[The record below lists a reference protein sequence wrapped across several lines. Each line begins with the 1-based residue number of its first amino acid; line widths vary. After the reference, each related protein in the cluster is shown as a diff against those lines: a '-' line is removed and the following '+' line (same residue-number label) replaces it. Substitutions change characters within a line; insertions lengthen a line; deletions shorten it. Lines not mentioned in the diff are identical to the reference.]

1 MNSGKKTSYGQA
13 LRDGFAYLLKEH
25 PEVFTIGQGLW
36 SPWYVGNSMTDLDRE
51 FGKERVIDTPVAEL
65 ACTGVAV
72 GAAISGKRPVIIH
85 PRVDFALLAVDQ
97 IVNQA
102 AKWCHMLGGQVAVP
116 VTIRAIINRGG
127 EQGAQHSQSLHS
139 WFAHIPGLRMV
150 MPATARDARDL
161 LIASVLCDDPVMFI
175 DDRWLYEQ
183 EEVLPPPREMNLDN
197 EGPEIRRPG
206 KDITLVSCSY
216 PLQQC
221 LEAAQVLGKRGIEV
235 EVIDLRVLNPL
246 KREPIVD
253 SVRKT
258 GRLLAVDGDWATCG
272 MAAEVIASAVEGV
285 EPGIWKKGPARI
297 TLPDAPAPT
306 SKPLEKAYYFQA
318 EDIVKRAAEMVG
330 GKK

>member
-1 MNSGKKTSYGQA
+1 MSRVKKTSFGQA
-13 LRDGFAYLLKEH
+13 LRDGFAYVLRKY

-51 FGKERVIDTPVAEL
+51 FGKGRVIDTPVAEL

-116 VTIRAIINRGG
+116 LTIRAIINRGG

-139 WFAHIPGLRMV
+139 WFAHIPGLRVV
-150 MPATARDARDL
+150 MPATVQDARDL

-183 EEVLPPPREMNLDN
+183 EEILPPPREISL
-197 EGPEIRRPG
+197 EKQGPEIRRAG

-216 PLQQC
+216 PLRQC
-221 LEAAQVLGKRGIEV
+221 LEAAKVLDGRGIDA

-246 KREPIVD
+246 RRTPILN
-253 SVRKT
+253 SVKKT

-272 MAAEVIASAVEGV
+272 MAAEVMASAVEGV
-285 EPGIWKKGPARI
+285 ETGIWKKEPARI
-297 TLPDAPAPT
+297 SLPDAPAPT
-306 SKPLEKAYYFQA
+306 SKPLEQAYYFQVK
-318 EDIVKRAAEMVG
+318 DIVQKATEMADERQ
-330 GKK
+330 

>member
-1 MNSGKKTSYGQA
+1 MTTPKKTSYGQA
-13 LRDGFAYLLKEH
+13 LRDGFAYLLKNH

-51 FGKERVIDTPVAEL
+51 FGKGRVIDTPVAEL

-102 AKWCHMLGGQVAVP
+102 AKWCHMLGGQVCVP

-139 WFAHIPGLRMV
+139 WFAHIPGLRVV
-150 MPATARDARDL
+150 MPATAQDARNL

-183 EEVLPPPREMNLDN
+183 EDALSPVRELDLRQQ
-197 EGPEIRRPG
+197 GPEIRRSG
-206 KDITLVSCSY
+206 NDITLVSCSH

-221 LEAAQVLGKRGIEV
+221 LQAAHALGERGIEA

-246 KREPIVD
+246 ERGPIIH

-272 MAAEVIASAVEGV
+272 MAAEVVTSAVEGV
-285 EPGIWKKGPARI
+285 EPGIWKKAPARI

-306 SKPLEKAYYFQA
+306 SKPLEQAYYFQVK
-318 EDIVKRAAEMVG
+318 DIVQRAMEMVD
-330 GKK
+330 

>member
-1 MNSGKKTSYGQA
+1 
-13 LRDGFAYLLKEH
+13 
-25 PEVFTIGQGLW
+25 
-36 SPWYVGNSMTDLDRE
+36 
-51 FGKERVIDTPVAEL
+51 
-65 ACTGVAV
+65 
-72 GAAISGKRPVIIH
+72 
-85 PRVDFALLAVDQ
+85 
-97 IVNQA
+97 
-102 AKWCHMLGGQVAVP
+102 

-161 LIASVLCDDPVMFI
+161 LIASVLCNDPVMFI

-183 EEVLPPPREMNLDN
+183 EEILPPPKEINLSK

-221 LEAAQVLGKRGIEV
+221 LQAAQLMAERGIKA

-246 KREPIVD
+246 KRKPILD

-258 GRLLAVDGDWATCG
+258 GRLLAVDGDWANCG
-272 MAAEVIASAVEGV
+272 MAAEVITSAVEGV
-285 EPGIWKKGPARI
+285 EPGIWKKAPARI

-306 SKPLEKAYYFQA
+306 SKPLEQAYYFQV
-318 EDIVKRAAEMVG
+318 EDIVRKAVELVDG
-330 GKK
+330 NK